1 MKNSKKYLF
10 LILFLFLFTS
20 CYKEE
25 SYSSKRERTETV
37 EVITELN
44 EGSSQQATTKE
55 QVNLRTKADVNSDV
69 LTQVPQGTAVEI
81 LEEQDV
87 DGVSWTRVIIENS
100 AGYIQSQYI
109 TKGE

>member
-1 MKNSKKYLF
+1 MKNSKRYLF
-10 LILFLFLFTS
+10 LILFFFLFTS

-25 SYSSKRERTETV
+25 TYKSKRERTETV

-44 EGSSQQATTKE
+44 EGSIQQATTKD

-69 LTQVPQGTAVEI
+69 LSQVPQGTAVEI